1 MNGLFEAFLSL
12 LYPEDVACC
21 ICGEEACVNEEGLC
35 ASCAAGIR
43 RCTLPPALRFADG
56 FAAGLIYSEETAIAV
71 HRLKYGNAR
80 YLAPFFISFLELP
93 ADWSFDAIIPVPL
106 HKRRLRKRGYNQS
119 ALLAEALSERIGV
132 PVCEELIRRT
142 RNTNTQTSLNA
153 RRRAQNLRGAFAAS
167 HEAKG
172 MRLLLIDDVRT
183 TGVTLSECARA
194 LREAGAAA
202 VYACAACERERS
214 D

>member
-1 MNGLFEAFLSL
+1 MNGLLEAFLSL
-12 LYPEDVACC
+12 LYPENVACC

-93 ADWSFDAIIPVPL
+93 ADWTFEAIIPVPL
-106 HKRRLRKRGYNQS
+106 HKRRLRRRGYNQS

-132 PVCEELIRRT
+132 PVREELIRRT
-142 RNTNTQTSLNA
+142 RNTKTQTSLNA
-153 RRRAQNLRGAFAAS
+153 SAA
-167 HEAKG
+167 H
-172 MRLLLIDDVRT
+172 
-183 TGVTLSECARA
+183 
-194 LREAGAAA
+194 
-202 VYACAACERERS
+202 
-214 D
+214 

>member
-1 MNGLFEAFLSL
+1 M
-12 LYPEDVACC
+12 
-21 ICGEEACVNEEGLC
+21 
-35 ASCAAGIR
+35 
-43 RCTLPPALRFADG
+43 
-56 FAAGLIYSEETAIAV
+56 
-71 HRLKYGNAR
+71 
-80 YLAPFFISFLELP
+80 EL
-93 ADWSFDAIIPVPL
+93 
-106 HKRRLRKRGYNQS
+106 YNQS

-142 RNTNTQTSLNA
+142 RNTKTQTSLNA

-167 HEAKG
+167 PEAKG

-183 TGVTLSECARA
+183 TGATLSECARA

>member
-1 MNGLFEAFLSL
+1 M
-12 LYPEDVACC
+12 
-21 ICGEEACVNEEGLC
+21 NEEGLC

-93 ADWSFDAIIPVPL
+93 ADWTFEAIIPVPL
-106 HKRRLRKRGYNQS
+106 HKRRLRRRGYNQS

-132 PVCEELIRRT
+132 PVREELIRRT
-142 RNTNTQTSLNA
+142 RNTKTQTSLNA
-153 RRRAQNLRGAFAAS
+153 RRRARNLRGAFAAS
-167 HEAKG
+167 PEAKG

-183 TGVTLSECARA
+183 TGATLSECARA